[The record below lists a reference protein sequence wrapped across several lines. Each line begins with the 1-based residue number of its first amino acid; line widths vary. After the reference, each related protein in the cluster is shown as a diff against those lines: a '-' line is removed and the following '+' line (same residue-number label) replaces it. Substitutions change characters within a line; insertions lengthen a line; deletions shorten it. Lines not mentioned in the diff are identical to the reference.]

1 MDQARKAGAPAVI
14 WTTGWLLL
22 LLLPSLL
29 LQEGGSAIGRAWRGS
44 SGGSGEEG
52 PLTFYRDSCGKD
64 LRILSRRAVG
74 KIICPGQRRLWEGF
88 LPWGAVVKLL
98 PS

>member
-22 LLLPSLL
+22 LLPSLL
-29 LQEGGSAIGRAWRGS
+29 LREGGSAIGRGWRAS
-44 SGGSGEEG
+44 SRGSGEEG
-52 PLTFYRDSCGKD
+52 PLTFYRDSCRKD

-74 KIICPGQRRLWEGF
+74 
-88 LPWGAVVKLL
+88 
-98 PS
+98 